1 MKEQQYIVT
10 EKQIV
15 NAVESA
21 LKEHIINQEIIGEL
35 RWSIGY
41 NVSTVLEDDCEEY
54 EDNE

>member
-1 MKEQQYIVT
+1 MSNTKYIVT

-15 NAVESA
+15 DAVESA

-35 RWSIGY
+35 MWSIGY